1 MYNNGGILFLIQYFC
16 AVVLMM
22 IPSIILENAL
32 GQYTGA
38 SVLNQF
44 RMVSKKWKGV
54 LWLQVV
60 TIACTALNY
69 IIVMAWAV
77 VYFFK
82 SFQNPLP
89 WNNEANFDSEYLKD
103 SLNRE
108 HRYFYDK
115 VLQNSGNQELGSF
128 VPEIFLAL
136 VFSWFLIYLSLK
148 NGIKAS
154 GKIAY
159 VTVTAPYIL

>member
-1 MYNNGGILFLIQYFC
+1 MPYLIYDNGGIIFLIPYSC
-16 AVVLMM
+16 AVVLMI
-22 IPSIILENAL
+22 IPSITLENSL

-38 SVLNQF
+38 SVLNKF
-44 RMVSKKWKGV
+44 RMVSKKWKGI

-60 TIACTALNY
+60 TIACVSLNY

-89 WNNEANFDSEYLKD
+89 WNNDANFESEYLKD
-103 SLNRE
+103 GLNRE
-108 HRYFYDK
+108 HKYFYNK
-115 VLQNSGNQELGSF
+115 VLQNSKNQELGSF

-136 VFSWFLIYLSLK
+136 VFCWVLIYLS
-148 NGIKAS
+148 
-154 GKIAY
+154 
-159 VTVTAPYIL
+159 